1 MLCILLLFS
10 ICVLPCVISTTV
22 RGYVNSQ
29 RLARD
34 EERTAL
40 CHGTSDANVFVIV
53 FQSRVV
59 PNNRNGLR
67 KTIFQTVK
75 ENGFSAAF

>member
-1 MLCILLLFS
+1 MLCILLLFCS
-10 ICVLPCVISTTV
+10 VLICVLPCVISTTV

-34 EERTAL
+34 EEMTAL
-40 CHGTSDANVFVIV
+40 YHGTSDANVFVIL

-59 PNNRNGLR
+59 PL
-67 KTIFQTVK
+67 
-75 ENGFSAAF
+75 ENKK